1 MKMLTGGLAVLFL
14 VFAGGIAYAPPQPD
28 PQPGPGKRR
37 VKVQM
42 VKPAQPGEDFKKAT
56 DGNVTVFYKE
66 GWKGAAEKTA
76 KLVSRVLKDT
86 LQKAGLEYAGTCEV
100 TLRPLAGDDLAATM
114 PMPMFDTRANSV
126 RFPIAVPQGG
136 ADQFSLKDLQTQR
149 ALFSV
154 FNYAINLQIRASQ
167 PDAATSNPRWFMQG
181 LAAYLLTHAAKE
193 IAGDDWRKLPQT
205 QMQFSD
211 KMLERY
217 RDRLL
222 EWTSKQR
229 SRADGIYTSAG
240 ARIFFE
246 IEKKFGADAVR
257 KIGEGYAKA
266 EKVDKDSLV
275 KIISDAIGEDFI
287 EFLKKYESPDKYPTL
302 GVITDPEFKEE
313 GIKVKDVQADTA
325 ASEAG
330 IEAEDVIIRAGGKE
344 IKDLAALK
352 EVIDQVG
359 VGGKLEMVVR
369 RGEQE
374 VELTATLKERTFDFP
389 PAPGSSPPPTPRPVP
404 EPKDL
409 SEAQKKDALKAAG
422 FSDAQI
428 ELFFEYFE
436 QAASDEAANLDQ
448 KAKKRIAAFL
458 EKAGFTPLQIGVLL
472 SIFRLKSETVKAL
485 PPAEAN
491 GKKPGDGEK
500 SAVEMLVERGC
511 PEALAEFI
519 VKSHKKNGKT
529 EEEIKQMIRDG
540 KIKVSKFTQPQ
551 K

>member
-1 MKMLTGGLAVLFL
+1 MKMLTRGLAVLFL
-14 VFAGGIAYAPPQPD
+14 VFAGGIAYAPPPP
-28 PQPGPGKRR
+28 PQPGP
-37 VKVQM
+37 V
-42 VKPAQPGEDFKKAT
+42 VKPVQPGEDFEKVT

-76 KLVSRVLKDT
+76 KLVSMVIKDT
-86 LQKAGLEYAGTCEV
+86 LQKAGLEYSGVCEV
-100 TLRPLAGDDLAATM
+100 TLRPLAPADLAAAM
-114 PMPMFDTRANSV
+114 PAPMFDARANSV

-136 ADQFSLKDLQTQR
+136 ADQFSLKDLQTQQ
-149 ALFSV
+149 ALSSV
-154 FNYAINLQIRASQ
+154 FNYAINLQILASQ

-181 LAAYLLTHAAKE
+181 LAAYLHTHAAKE

-211 KMLERY
+211 KMLEHY

-222 EWTSKQR
+222 GWTSKQR
-229 SRADGIYTSAG
+229 SRADGIYTPAC

-275 KIISDAIGEDFI
+275 KIISDAIGEDLI

-302 GVITDPEFKEE
+302 GVITDPEFKEK
-313 GIKVKDVQADTA
+313 GIRVKDVQADSA

-352 EVIDQVG
+352 EVIDHVG

-374 VELTATLKERTFDFP
+374 VELTATLKERAFDFP

-404 EPKDL
+404 EPEPKPEPKDL

-422 FSDAQI
+422 FSNAQI
-428 ELFFEYFE
+428 ALFFEYFE

-448 KAKKRIAAFL
+448 KTKKRIVAFL

-472 SIFRLKSETVKAL
+472 SIFRLKPETVKAL
-485 PPAEAN
+485 PPVEAN
-491 GKKPGDGEK
+491 GEKPGDGEK

-511 PEALAEFI
+511 PKVMAEFM
-519 VKSHKKNGKT
+519 VKTYKEKMGKT

-540 KIKVSKFTQPQ
+540 KINIPQPQ

>member
-28 PQPGPGKRR
+28 PQPGPGRKR

-42 VKPAQPGEDFKKAT
+42 VRPAQPGEDFKKAT

-76 KLVSRVLKDT
+76 KLVSMVIKDT
-86 LQKAGLEYAGTCEV
+86 LQKAGLEYAGTCEI
-100 TLRPLAGDDLAATM
+100 TLRPLAPDDLPAAM
-114 PMPMFDTRANSV
+114 SAPMCDTRANSV
-126 RFPIAVPQGG
+126 RFPIAVLQGG

-154 FNYAINLQIRASQ
+154 FNYAINLQIRVSQ
-167 PDAATSNPRWFMQG
+167 PDAAVSNPRWFMQG
-181 LAAYLLTHAAKE
+181 LAACLLTHAAKE
-193 IAGDDWRKLPQT
+193 IAGGDWRKLPQT

-229 SRADGIYTSAG
+229 SRADGIYTSAC

-302 GVITDPEFKEE
+302 GVVADPEFKEE

-352 EVIDQVG
+352 GVIDQVG

-369 RGEQE
+369 RGGQE
-374 VELTATLKERTFDFP
+374 VELAATLKERAFDFP

-458 EKAGFTPLQIGVLL
+458 EKAGFTPLQIGVLV
-472 SIFRLKSETVKAL
+472 SIFRLKPETVKAL

-491 GKKPGDGEK
+491 GEKPGDGEK

-511 PEALAEFI
+511 SRAMAELL
-519 VKSHKKNGKT
+519 VKTSKKMGKT

-540 KIKVSKFTQPQ
+540 KIKVPTFPKPQ